1 MHIPPWLWF
10 STIAT
15 TAATVATAAFGVAL
29 RLALG
34 PVGLIVSTIG
44 LLVAGGIALWKNWDE
59 GREAIQRLWT
69 TVKPIVDLVVDAIQE
84 RLGPAIKIV
93 SGLLTGDFSKAWT
106 GIKELVFAQARSI
119 IQIWNNTLGRL
130 PGIAQVDLAKVEAA
144 FLGVAEAAYDTGH
157 AMQSTG
163 EAAVE
168 ATAAVSDVGEAAT
181 DATPPITAT
190 GDAAADA
197 AGEVETYADRLQ
209 KAREELEQAR
219 EEAAEAVLIQTDL
232 ALSYGDMARYAGEAA
247 LSVAELEAKLD
258 AEAKAADKAAQATA
272 RAADAARKLRAEIRK
287 SNEEFRVKQNEQQGL
302 TEADLI
308 VAQSEFNQL
317 RGRQLADLLAE
328 AEELGVDPVR
338 VIAQQRNIEQAQAD
352 EEAVVADE
360 KVSATT
366 ELSDTIAAQTEE
378 LGRSKL
384 EQALMGD
391 SSKELELAQLR
402 LAWAVEDNEDATA
415 DYNSALN
422 HSQMLMSDSKTS
434 AEQLATAN
442 DALTSS
448 YRRVVEA
455 QNAFRTAQANVR
467 RAGGG
472 GSGSGVSGG
481 GGGGSGS
488 SVRDGIAT
496 FVETTTDA
504 AGWTLSRTTT
514 DDFDGNRRT
523 TVTGTRSDGSTFQT
537 DDETFESAEQSNRGM
552 ALGGIVRSRPGGMR
566 VTVAEGGQ
574 DEAIVP
580 LSEFPRLLTE
590 SLRFERAGFGAVQP
604 TPISIENRISLT
616 LGRQQFEDLMLE
628 TRESLRLQRRW

>member
-1 MHIPPWLWF
+1 MIVQSRAAIRVVKNIIDVVNRIPGVDIDTSALDRKLAELEVQTATAEEAVAAMGVATENSNAKMDAAATSADNF
-10 STIAT
+10 TTSQNNLTTSAGAAAKAISSQT
-15 TAATVATAAFGVAL
+15 TAADSLANAL
-29 RLALG
+29 DR
-34 PVGLIVSTIG
+34 
-44 LLVAGGIALWKNWDE
+44 
-59 GREAIQRLWT
+59 
-69 TVKPIVDLVVDAIQE
+69 
-84 RLGPAIKIV
+84 
-93 SGLLTGDFSKAWT
+93 
-106 GIKELVFAQARSI
+106 ARSAGDSLA
-119 IQIWNNTLGRL
+119 QGR
-130 PGIAQVDLAKVEAA
+130 AA
-144 FLGVAEAAYDTGH
+144 
-157 AMQSTG
+157 S
-163 EAAVE
+163 
-168 ATAAVSDVGEAAT
+168 AAT
-181 DATPPITAT
+181 DDLLSGRAFAESTPGQVRQSVRSAEGQLRQMQELFDITEASFRRVLNDPAST
-190 GDAAADA
+190 AASKQA
-197 AGEVETYADRLQ
+197 AQDLLDERRRMLEVAQRTFERAVQDQ
-209 KAREELEQAR
+209 KR
-219 EEAAEAVLIQTDL
+219 
-232 ALSYGDMARYAGEAA
+232 MARDLER
-247 LSVAELEAKLD
+247 ELQDTLD
-258 AEAKAADKAAQATA
+258 EAADKRRQWLEGLASAA
-272 RAADAARKLRAEIRK
+272 REARKLTNAED
-287 SNEEFRVKQNEQQGL
+287 
-302 TEADLI
+302 A
-308 VAQSEFNQL
+308 
-317 RGRQLADLLAE
+317 
-328 AEELGVDPVR
+328 
-338 VIAQQRNIEQAQAD
+338 IAT
-352 EEAVVADE
+352 
-360 KVSATT
+360 ATT

-378 LGRSKL
+378 LERSKL

-580 LSEFPRLLTE
+580 LSEFPHLLTE